1 MRAAPR
7 RRHLNLRRVHL
18 QALIDYGLFLAK
30 AVTIAVAIIF
40 VVAAILSLRHRRHP
54 APEGTIEVT
63 DLGERFERFEEEL
76 RNAVMDEDELKAWH
90 KAERKREKSERKERL
105 RQQKAGKES
114 PPQRRLFVLDFDGDV
129 QASGVDNLREEIS
142 AVLTLATADDEVL
155 VRLESSGGMVHSYGL
170 AASQLQRIRNAGLP
184 LTVAVDAV
192 AASGG
197 YMMAC
202 VAQTI
207 IAAPFAIIG
216 SIGVMAQLPNFHR
229 LLKKHDIDVELHT
242 AGEFKRT
249 LTVFGENTEK
259 GRRKFLEELEE
270 THQLFKQFVSENR
283 PQVDIDHIATGEIW
297 YGTQALQKGLVD
309 AVQTSDEYLMSLRE
323 ERDLFQ
329 VRYVEKRSWQERL
342 GLAAEGSLDRVLLRW
357 WERLGRR
364 RFW

>member
-1 MRAAPR
+1 M
-7 RRHLNLRRVHL
+7 
-18 QALIDYGLFLAK
+18 
-30 AVTIAVAIIF
+30 
-40 VVAAILSLRHRRHP
+40 
-54 APEGTIEVT
+54 
-63 DLGERFERFEEEL
+63 
-76 RNAVMDEDELKAWH
+76 
-90 KAERKREKSERKERL
+90 
-105 RQQKAGKES
+105 
-114 PPQRRLFVLDFDGDV
+114 
-129 QASGVDNLREEIS
+129 
-142 AVLTLATADDEVL
+142 L

-184 LTVAVDAV
+184 LTVAVDGV

-202 VAQTI
+202 VASQI

-270 THQLFKQFVSENR
+270 THVLFKQFVVGNR
-283 PQVDIDHIATGEIW
+283 PQVEIDHIATGEIW
-297 YGTQALQKGLVD
+297 YGTQALERKLVD
-309 AVQTSDEYLMSLRE
+309 VVQTSDEFLMSLRDE
-323 ERDLFQ
+323 WELFQ
-329 VRYVEKRSWQERL
+329 VRYVEKRPWQERL
-342 GLAAEGSLDRVLLRW
+342 GLAAEVSIDHILLRW
-357 WERLGRR
+357 WERFSSR